1 MQIESRAFHAITFEW
16 APRYCRL
23 FGFNQ
28 IPLLG
33 VKMYAMS
40 GHLEWISLYRAA
52 LRETDP
58 DKLQTRIEEAEQA
71 MRLALRSA
79 VEYEDSDQ
87 RHTIG
92 EALRHLETVQQS
104 SKDAGQ
110 SGATPSERQR

>member
-1 MQIESRAFHAITFEW
+1 M
-16 APRYCRL
+16 PRYWRAESGTRCR
-23 FGFNQ
+23 
-28 IPLLG
+28 
-33 VKMYAMS
+33 S
-40 GHLEWISLYRAA
+40 CGHAAKSSRWRQRVEWISLYRAA

-58 DKLQTRIEEAEQA
+58 DKLQARIEEAEQA

-110 SGATPSERQR
+110 SGGTPSERQR

>member
-1 MQIESRAFHAITFEW
+1 M
-16 APRYCRL
+16 C
-23 FGFNQ
+23 
-28 IPLLG
+28 
-33 VKMYAMS
+33 AMS
-40 GHLEWISLYRAA
+40 GHLEWINLYRAA

-58 DKLQTRIEEAEQA
+58 DKLQARIEEAEHA

>member
-1 MQIESRAFHAITFEW
+1 M
-16 APRYCRL
+16 RL
-23 FGFNQ
+23 RLSGHRVTADCLVS
-28 IPLLG
+28 IKSPLLG
-33 VKMYAMS
+33 VKMCAMS

-58 DKLQTRIEEAEQA
+58 DKLQARIEEAEQA

-104 SKDAGQ
+104 LKDAGQ
-110 SGATPSERQR
+110 SGATPGERQR